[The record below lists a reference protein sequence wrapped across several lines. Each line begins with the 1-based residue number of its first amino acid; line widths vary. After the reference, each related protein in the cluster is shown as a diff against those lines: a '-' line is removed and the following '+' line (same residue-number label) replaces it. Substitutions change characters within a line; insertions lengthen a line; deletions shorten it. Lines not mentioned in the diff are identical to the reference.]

1 MPSRPVCAAILL
13 FWAYAAGALF
23 RRDMLPDLWTQPP
36 PDLRAVANAEGM
48 ASAASWDLSV
58 AEETV
63 SKGYRSVGTATTS
76 SSVEADGEV
85 VLESTVE
92 FDSGKLLKGT
102 PFAPREDGIGIG
114 PDDHV
119 KVISVC
125 RIDRSGN
132 LKSFRADVKGA
143 GDEAPSM
150 LSLDGRVV
158 AGELEIRSTGPI
170 PLLNWTRRFPYE
182 SRGMIQN
189 AVGPIDRLPGLQVG
203 QRWET
208 RVVSPL
214 TGRVETIRTEVQ
226 GRHLIIWNNVMV
238 PTNLVVQHLAP
249 IRARTWV
256 RLDGLVLKQEIPF
269 PFVKLILERRPVPT
283 SSVPGTLQAETKVP

>member
-1 MPSRPVCAAILL
+1 MPSRPVRAAILL
-13 FWAYAAGALF
+13 FWAYTAGALF
-23 RRDMLPDLWTQPP
+23 QRDILPDLWSQPP
-36 PDLRAVANAEGM
+36 PDLRAVAHAEGM
-48 ASAASWDLSV
+48 ASSASWDLSV
-58 AEETV
+58 AEDTV
-63 SKGYRSVGTATTS
+63 AKGYRSVGSATTS
-76 SSVEADGEV
+76 SRVERDGEV
-85 VLESTVE
+85 VLASTVR

-102 PFAPREDGIGIG
+102 PFAPRDEGVGIR

-119 KVISVC
+119 QVTNVC
-125 RIDRSGN
+125 KIDPSGN
-132 LKSFRADVKGA
+132 LKSFRADVMTA
-143 GDEAPSM
+143 GDESRPM
-150 LSLDGRVV
+150 LRLDGRVV
-158 AGELEIRSTGPI
+158 AGALEIQSTGPI

-226 GRHLIIWNNVMV
+226 GRHLIIWNNAMI

-269 PFVKLILERRPVPT
+269 PFVKLILERKAIPP
-283 SSVPGTLQAETKVP
+283 S